1 MDGVNRSRMIAL
13 FLIVIATI
21 VLPSAWAQQ
30 ASPSVPQIIVSGSA
44 EILLPA
50 TKASFSIGIMTSASS
65 ANAANEDN
73 ARITKSVI
81 EALHGAHLS
90 AGLRESFIDHVV
102 ATPPDDMWYPT
113 RSELENAGVI
123 MPDRAALVN

>member
-1 MDGVNRSRMIAL
+1 MIGI
-13 FLIVIATI
+13 FLILIATSI

-81 EALHGAHLS
+81 EALHGARLS
-90 AGLRESFIDHVV
+90 QADIASSRLAVSPRWDYEEKSRR
-102 ATPPDDMWYPT
+102 PK
-113 RSELENAGVI
+113 RSVFRGS
-123 MPDRAALVN
+123 